1 MPAVFYFRY
10 TVGPGEI
17 DGQNHVNNIEYVRW
31 MQSAAVG
38 HSTAQ
43 GWPGTRYR
51 EIGAGWVV
59 RRHSID
65 YLQPAFLGD
74 EIVVQT
80 WVSEFKRISS
90 RRKYRIVRPRDE
102 TVLATAETDWA
113 FISRT
118 GHVPRRIPPE
128 LAAAFVVVST
138 DDEPDAFPA
147 GDEGRV
153 NE

>member
-1 MPAVFYFRY
+1 MPAVFHFQH
-10 TVGPGEI
+10 TVGTAEI

-43 GWPGTRYR
+43 GWPGSRYR

-65 YLQPAFLGD
+65 YLQPAFLDD

-80 WVSEFKRISS
+80 WVSQFKRISS

-102 TVLATAETDWA
+102 TVLATAETNWA
-113 FISRT
+113 FVSRT
-118 GHVPRRIPPE
+118 GYLLQRIPAE
-128 LAAAFVVVST
+128 LAVAFEVVST
-138 DDEPDAFPA
+138 DDEPQAFPA
-147 GDEGRV
+147 GAS
-153 NE
+153 